1 MIALSHRH
9 GYAHAL
15 GWGSV
20 VNRWTTTWNVVRAVA
35 DLETRGDSPRPSF
48 AVTSVLA
55 ILALVGDWTLEV
67 LSATPACD
75 SRGPQLYYS
84 TDLYTRMKQGR
95 VVSDYR

>member
-48 AVTSVLA
+48 AVTSVGNFG
-55 ILALVGDWTLEV
+55 IGWRLEV

-95 VVSDYR
+95 VVSD